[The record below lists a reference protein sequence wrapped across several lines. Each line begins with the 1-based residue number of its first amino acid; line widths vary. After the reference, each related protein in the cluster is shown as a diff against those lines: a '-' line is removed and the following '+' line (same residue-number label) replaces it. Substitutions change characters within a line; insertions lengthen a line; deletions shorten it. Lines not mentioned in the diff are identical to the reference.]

1 MHNLLKE
8 SVCVCVRACHGW
20 RTGTRGAGFHHRP
33 WDNIVLVS
41 PLNLSASYSTFF
53 CLFSPPPP
61 FFCYTHFFYIPL
73 FLSLYL
79 SYACTHSLKP
89 LKLADTKA
97 DRSITDLSRI
107 YLNFSWPH
115 IDLYIT
121 QIFLHS
127 KARLR
132 QRVVVSDR
140 GMDERAVDLKRDE
153 KGESIRMK
161 LREWSM
167 GRFWQRFWQGV
178 AGRGR
183 GTRGV

>member
-1 MHNLLKE
+1 M
-8 SVCVCVRACHGW
+8 CVRACMSW
-20 RTGTRGAGFHHRP
+20 LKDRNSWSWFSS
-33 WDNIVLVS
+33 S
-41 PLNLSASYSTFF
+41 PMRQYSPCFSLKLISLLQYILLSFF
-53 CLFSPPPP
+53 TPPPP

-167 GRFWQRFWQGV
+167 GRF
-178 AGRGR
+178 
-183 GTRGV
+183 